1 MQRSTQTAPET
12 RSGFLSGRF
21 VLLVLP
27 FALLA
32 SGCDLVRG
40 WLALAR
46 GDRQEPSSSV
56 SAGLG
61 AYDCP
66 PGLARC
72 LEGRVEKS
80 IGGSIDGLT
89 LERKGCPFEWVD
101 TCEARCLDDEDHLEE
116 ELPELCVGDATYR
129 LRHPRIAYVQ
139 DASID
144 DATRDATR
152 DAIDAAIDAANEP
165 LADSRP

>member
-12 RSGFLSGRF
+12 RSGLWSGRF

-66 PGLARC
+66 PGLVRC
-72 LEGRVEKS
+72 LEGRVESS

-101 TCEARCLDDEDHLEE
+101 TCEARCTDDEDHLEE

-129 LRHPRIAYVQ
+129 LRHPRIVYVQ

-144 DATRDATR
+144 DATRDASGE
-152 DAIDAAIDAANEP
+152 ANEP
-165 LADSRP
+165 SADSRP